1 MCPKIT
7 PIRSNQDF
15 GNYSALKIRS
25 VRRQPKQVLFLSLIA
40 SSVVAH
46 KNDILKR
53 LVLEAKREYEK
64 DAEYRVH
71 IFTADA

>member
-1 MCPKIT
+1 MI
-7 PIRSNQDF
+7 
-15 GNYSALKIRS
+15 
-25 VRRQPKQVLFLSLIA
+25 V

-53 LVLEAKREYEK
+53 LVVEAKREYEK
-64 DAEYRVH
+64 DAEYMVH